1 MFVESFTSSIVNPL
15 AVGIWVLNSKFE
27 ISNLKSK
34 ISNIKSLRLNLGG
47 YSAEVPPLP
56 IPNRVVK
63 LSIADGTALHRG
75 RVGSRHF
82 QKPLGFVLGASLF
95 VGVII
100 PFLAAVGISF
110 RAMPCIKCPSSLSLA
125 PFHSAKISGEKKSSL
140 SSFFVSLS
148 ACMPSFLCLLRGM
161 PFRFPFLSAL

>member
-1 MFVESFTSSIVNPL
+1 MAVARIRPFTFHLSPL
-15 AVGIWVLNSKFE
+15 TF
-27 ISNLKSK
+27 
-34 ISNIKSLRLNLGG
+34 NLGG

-95 VGVII
+95 
-100 PFLAAVGISF
+100 L
-110 RAMPCIKCPSSLSLA
+110 CPSGDVLEVLV
-125 PFHSAKISGEKKSSL
+125 IS
-140 SSFFVSLS
+140 
-148 ACMPSFLCLLRGM
+148 R
-161 PFRFPFLSAL
+161 